1 MVSKRVHWCIYCVLQ
16 EELRLETGAER
27 TVFLQVAESV
37 YRFGLGAFAGG
48 MGTGVSTS
56 CVPWIMIT

>member
-1 MVSKRVHWCIYCVLQ
+1 
-16 EELRLETGAER
+16 LETGAER

-56 CVPWIMIT
+56 CVP